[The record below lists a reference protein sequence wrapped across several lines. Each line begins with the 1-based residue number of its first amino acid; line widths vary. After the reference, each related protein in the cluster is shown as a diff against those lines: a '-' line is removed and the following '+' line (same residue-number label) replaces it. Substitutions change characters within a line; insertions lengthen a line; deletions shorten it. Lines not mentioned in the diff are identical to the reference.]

1 MVASIDRTAMT
12 LLGGVEV
19 IYQPGIGAPVTVTG
33 IFDTPYVLSQGDVQ
47 AGVGTSEIKVF
58 LRIGDLPTDPET
70 DEPILFIGG
79 VAYRVVE
86 RDADDFGGITLH
98 LRTDG

>member
-1 MVASIDRTAMT
+1 MVAAVDRAAIT

-19 IYQPGIGAPVTVTG
+19 IYQPGVGAPVTVTG
-33 IFDTPYVLSQGDVQ
+33 IFDTPYVLSQGEAR
-47 AGVGTSEIKVF
+47 AGVGTSETKVF
-58 LRIGDLPTDPET
+58 LRLGDLPTDPET
-70 DEPILFIGG
+70 DDPILFIGG

-86 RDADDFGGITLH
+86 RDADDVGGITLH